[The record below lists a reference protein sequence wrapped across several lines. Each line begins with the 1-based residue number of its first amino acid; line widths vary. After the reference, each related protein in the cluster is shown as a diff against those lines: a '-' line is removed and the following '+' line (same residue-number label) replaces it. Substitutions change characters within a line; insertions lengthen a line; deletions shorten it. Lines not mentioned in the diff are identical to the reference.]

1 MALFFTMTGTLSPA
15 QLVSWSSGWTYVMF
29 GVLLLMI
36 VMGTWTG
43 AVAAGRGRSMQW
55 WFVIGF
61 FLPVI
66 GLVLVYVMKPLKKEP
81 R

>member
-1 MALFFTMTGTLSPA
+1 MSPCLSLAGALARQP
-15 QLVSWSSGWTYVMF
+15 LVSWSSGWTYVMF

-43 AVAAGRGRSMQW
+43 AVAAGRGRRMQL

-66 GLVLVYVMKPLKKEP
+66 GLILVYLLRPVKAA
-81 R
+81 